1 MKVTETGESACS
13 VWFHI
18 PSGVGEVPEVVV
30 WLPPTRFHRTA
41 SPTLIVTVDGENAKS
56 STNTSTAAPAVEPL
70 VVVVAAVVVVVAAVV
85 DGAVVVAA
93 DVVVVVAAVVV
104 VVAPPHETA
113 IRAMAVRSRCVLF
126 IRHSTQTGAVRV
138 RVLISFRVWI

>member
-1 MKVTETGESACS
+1 M
-13 VWFHI
+13 
-18 PSGVGEVPEVVV
+18 

-56 STNTSTAAPAVEPL
+56 STNTSTVAPAVEPL
-70 VVVVAAVVVVVAAVV
+70 VVVVAAVEVVVAAVV

-93 DVVVVVAAVVV
+93 DVVVVVAGVVV
-104 VVAPPHETA
+104 VVAAAPPHETA

-138 RVLISFRVWI
+138 RVLISFREWI

>member
-1 MKVTETGESACS
+1 M
-13 VWFHI
+13 
-18 PSGVGEVPEVVV
+18 

-104 VVAPPHETA
+104 VVVAPPHETA

-138 RVLISFRVWI
+138 RVLISFREWI